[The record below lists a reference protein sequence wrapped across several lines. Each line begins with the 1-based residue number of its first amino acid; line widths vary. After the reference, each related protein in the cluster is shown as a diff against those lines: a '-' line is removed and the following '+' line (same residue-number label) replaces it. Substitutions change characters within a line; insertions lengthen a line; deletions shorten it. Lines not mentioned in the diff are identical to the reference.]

1 MFTTSN
7 NMPDPHDD
15 YLRGGYDENDCGSI
29 YNENDYGSISNA
41 YPRALRG
48 PSSSAGLLVPAP
60 SDPAGQPHPD
70 LVEYDEGIFPTAP
83 LPPTG
88 RTSRSDDADFCPQC
102 EVRPPSTGTLSS
114 PSASLTPPTA
124 SWTTT
129 SRDFCTS
136 DTLLAA
142 SVARRADGTG
152 DVDVGAIAS
161 SQKNVAVLA
170 HQEVVLPFNGRHVAS
185 GGAGL
190 GIDHDRSPDRLVLY
204 VQNVPNRYT
213 PVPVLQMLFANN
225 LLLNNAEAVISRP
238 PLRGAVP
245 TSVEENPTDHVAFR
259 RLVVESA
266 LRSPVADIREAAKRY
281 DEDARRWME
290 LLYHN
295 AKTIEPEMPPLI
307 AGCGIV
313 ETTEY
318 HTPGGSL

>member
-1 MFTTSN
+1 M
-7 NMPDPHDD
+7 
-15 YLRGGYDENDCGSI
+15 
-29 YNENDYGSISNA
+29 
-41 YPRALRG
+41 
-48 PSSSAGLLVPAP
+48 
-60 SDPAGQPHPD
+60 
-70 LVEYDEGIFPTAP
+70 EYDEGIFPTAP

-190 GIDHDRSPDRLVLY
+190 GIDHDRSPDRVVLY
-204 VQNVPNRYT
+204 VQNVPNRYS
-213 PVPVLQMLFANN
+213 PVPVLQMLFAND
-225 LLLNNAEAVISRP
+225 LLLNNTEAVISRP
-238 PLRGAVP
+238 PLRGAGVSTEDFYRNTGAASSQDP
-245 TSVEENPTDHVAFR
+245 PETVFSQDENPTDRVAFR

-281 DEDARRWME
+281 DEDEQRWMA
-290 LLYHN
+290 LLWDTS
-295 AKTIEPEMPPLI
+295 KIIEPEMPPLI

-313 ETTEY
+313 ETKEY